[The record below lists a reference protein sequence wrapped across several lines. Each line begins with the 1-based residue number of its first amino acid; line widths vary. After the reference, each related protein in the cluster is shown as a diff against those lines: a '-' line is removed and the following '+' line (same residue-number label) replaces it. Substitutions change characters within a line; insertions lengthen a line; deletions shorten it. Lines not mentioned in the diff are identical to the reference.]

1 MFHFSITVDSG
12 EKKEDLFEIIMHV
25 KDLMTESGF
34 HFFVRS
40 DISLAFTHCKK
51 F

>member
-12 EKKEDLFEIIMHV
+12 GGKKEDLFEIIMHV

-34 HFFVRS
+34 NFFRR
-40 DISLAFTHCKK
+40 DISLAFRHCKK